1 MAVTT
6 FPQYIL
12 RYFTASQMLVHKRK
26 TGFWWCI
33 FWHRTSLDPLYP
45 SLPTLLHVN
54 PDILTSG
61 SKMTCES
68 CLSEFLFNI
77 SCYLRMSLMV
87 RIDLGVSMGPEL
99 RRTSLVAQMVKNSP
113 ANAGDLGLICGS
125 RRCPGEGS
133 DNPL

>member
-1 MAVTT
+1 
-6 FPQYIL
+6 
-12 RYFTASQMLVHKRK
+12 
-26 TGFWWCI
+26 
-33 FWHRTSLDPLYP
+33 
-45 SLPTLLHVN
+45 
-54 PDILTSG
+54 
-61 SKMTCES
+61 MTCES

-133 DNPL
+133 DNPLQYSCLRNPINKGAVHGISKSQI

>member
-1 MAVTT
+1 
-6 FPQYIL
+6 
-12 RYFTASQMLVHKRK
+12 
-26 TGFWWCI
+26 
-33 FWHRTSLDPLYP
+33 
-45 SLPTLLHVN
+45 
-54 PDILTSG
+54 
-61 SKMTCES
+61 MTCES

-113 ANAGDLGLICGS
+113 ANAGDLGSICGS